1 MRSNEGKEDKR
12 VYRES
17 ALYWLRKM
25 GTDVKKNDWESL
37 RLHYKDFGE
46 AFSLAK
52 IARKKG
58 D

>member
-1 MRSNEGKEDKR
+1 MKAKR
-12 VYRES
+12 VSEYYRES

-46 AFSLAK
+46 AFSRAK

-58 D
+58 G

>member
-1 MRSNEGKEDKR
+1 MMETKKTSKY
-12 VYRES
+12 YRES
-17 ALYWLRKM
+17 ALYWLQKM
-25 GTDVKKNDWESL
+25 VADVKKDDWTSL

-52 IARKKG
+52 VARKNG